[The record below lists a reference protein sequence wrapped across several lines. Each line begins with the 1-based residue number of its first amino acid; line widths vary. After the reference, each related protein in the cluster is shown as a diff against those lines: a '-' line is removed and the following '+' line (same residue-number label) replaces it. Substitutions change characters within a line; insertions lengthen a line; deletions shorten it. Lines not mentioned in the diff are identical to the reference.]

1 MRMKNKE
8 LLGKHLDVLRF
19 VYDIYYIFF
28 LYRTLVQF
36 KAMGF
41 FFFFFFFGVL
51 PYFGDNQTLVWNEC
65 VHELGE
71 CVKQSKQNVF

>member
-41 FFFFFFFGVL
+41 FFFFFFLEFFPILGITKHWFGMSVCMSWES
-51 PYFGDNQTLVWNEC
+51 V
-65 VHELGE
+65 
-71 CVKQSKQNVF
+71 

>member
-41 FFFFFFFGVL
+41 FFFFFFWSSHKTLFSRKSCFTVVDNNIVSPPVGV
-51 PYFGDNQTLVWNEC
+51 
-65 VHELGE
+65 
-71 CVKQSKQNVF
+71 

>member
-28 LYRTLVQF
+28 SL
-36 KAMGF
+36 
-41 FFFFFFFGVL
+41 
-51 PYFGDNQTLVWNEC
+51 
-65 VHELGE
+65 
-71 CVKQSKQNVF
+71 QNFSAI

>member
-41 FFFFFFFGVL
+41 FFFFFFWSSSLFWG
-51 PYFGDNQTLVWNEC
+51 
-65 VHELGE
+65 
-71 CVKQSKQNVF
+71 